1 MDFDWATAKAS
12 SNFLKHGVSFPEAA
26 TVFSDTFSWTYSD
39 VPHSESE
46 QRWITIGMSDQSRI
60 LVVCH
65 VEDDAGIR
73 IISAR
78 EATRQE
84 RRFYEEG

>member
-1 MDFDWATAKAS
+1 MELDWDIEKGT
-12 SNFLKHGVSFPEAA
+12 SNFLKHGVSFTEAA
-26 TVFSDTFSWTYSD
+26 TVFGDTLGWTYPD
-39 VPHSESE
+39 DGHSVFER
-46 QRWITIGMSDQSRI
+46 RWITIGMSERCRI

-65 VEDDAGIR
+65 LEEDGIR

-84 RRFYEEG
+84 RRFYEEE